1 MAVSGWEKTDSRET
15 GNREVCC
22 GSASGR
28 AVIAMTAVRIR
39 TLIEPG
45 KVAAL
50 YGIRPPK
57 DVMAITSLPNPSQ
70 SSGLPFSVQPA

>member
-1 MAVSGWEKTDSRET
+1 
-15 GNREVCC
+15 
-22 GSASGR
+22 
-28 AVIAMTAVRIR
+28 MTAVRIR